1 MNFPEEPFVI
11 SEAASVVVISLC
23 LQVLCRS
30 KNRILKECFLVAE
43 LENRRRAPTVSVCV
57 VGGAGVCLCKI
68 GKAAETTRFAPTCSH
83 LTVFCKLSTPFSESI
98 LL

>member
-1 MNFPEEPFVI
+1 MNFPEDPFVI

-43 LENRRRAPTVSVCV
+43 LENRRRAPTVSVPVQNWKGSRNHPICTNV
-57 VGGAGVCLCKI
+57 QSLNC
-68 GKAAETTRFAPTCSH
+68 
-83 LTVFCKLSTPFSESI
+83 I
-98 LL
+98 L

>member
-23 LQVLCRS
+23 LQVLSRS

-57 VGGAGVCLCKI
+57 VGGGGVPVQNWKGSRNHPICTNVQSLNC
-68 GKAAETTRFAPTCSH
+68 
-83 LTVFCKLSTPFSESI
+83 I
-98 LL
+98 L

>member
-57 VGGAGVCLCKI
+57 VGGEGAVQNWKGS
-68 GKAAETTRFAPTCSH
+68 RNH
-83 LTVFCKLSTPFSESI
+83 SI
-98 LL
+98 CTNMQSLNCIL